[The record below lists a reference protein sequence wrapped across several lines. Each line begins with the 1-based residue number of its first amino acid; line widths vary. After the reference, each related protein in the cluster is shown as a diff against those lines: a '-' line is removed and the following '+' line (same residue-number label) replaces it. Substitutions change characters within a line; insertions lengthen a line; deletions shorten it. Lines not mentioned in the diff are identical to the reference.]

1 MNFLGHV
8 RILGIIYHFNYIKHS
23 KDIVRRSVHM
33 EAIILDDII
42 NNTYVVL
49 YLIHGPLDHL
59 FGGLT
64 HDL

>member
-1 MNFLGHV
+1 
-8 RILGIIYHFNYIKHS
+8 
-23 KDIVRRSVHM
+23 M

-59 FGGLT
+59 LDGLT
-64 HDL
+64 HGLWT